1 MNYLT
6 LILAGVQDCVNIVS
20 PLEVTNSE
28 NCLTV
33 SSQPLSSTTL
43 LIDNALLAA
52 TSLSTASLLFLG
64 TLSTTPPCDDDF
76 SSFALPPP
84 FSADDL

>member
-20 PLEVTNSE
+20 PLEVRNSE

-52 TSLSTASLLFLG
+52 TSLSTAPLLFLG

-76 SSFALPPP
+76 SFALPPP